1 MDLTTGQNLIKQK
14 KFSEALNY
22 FLKLNDQY
30 FNNLEINFYL
40 GRIYSELQ
48 NYSSSIKHYKNSL
61 EINANSVGS
70 LINLAILYQ
79 NIGDKNNSIIYFKKV
94 IKANKNFIQ
103 AYYGL
108 YTLDKNLLKD
118 EDYNYLEKLLENE
131 NLNLINKYLINY
143 LLSKREKDKK
153 NKKKEIFY
161 IEEYHKK
168 TYNFNF
174 KYNNQSQFYYNSF
187 LNKNYNKILFKNEN
201 NINSSINPIFIIGL
215 PRSGSTLIESLLTSG
230 EEKLKTFGESNYF
243 NMSILNQINHII
255 FNSNFDIDKYDHI
268 IDLEKIKK
276 YIEARYCLEEKYNKK
291 NSYQFVDKS
300 LENIFNIETIIKIF
314 PNAKFIHSFRNFK
327 DAKLAIYFS
336 MLSELS
342 WSHSLKD
349 IDNYFKIYQ
358 KAIIYFKKKFP
369 ENILD
374 IHLNS
379 LIENPCDTSKKIFE
393 FNNLKWNK
401 NILNFYKRKDLFTK
415 TLSSSQIRKKISGKN
430 KSNYENY
437 YHLLNS

>member
-14 KFSEALNY
+14 KFSEALNF

-30 FNNLEINFYL
+30 FNNFEINFYL
-40 GRIYSELQ
+40 GRVYSELQ
-48 NYSSSIKHYKNSL
+48 NYSSSIKHYKNSI
-61 EINANSVGS
+61 EINTNSIGS
-70 LINLAILYQ
+70 FINLAILYQ
-79 NIGDKNNSIIYFKKV
+79 NIGDKNNSTTYFKKV
-94 IKANKNFIQ
+94 IKANKKFIQ

-108 YTLDKNLLKD
+108 YTLDKNLLGD
-118 EDYNYLEKLLENE
+118 EDYNYLERLLENE
-131 NLNLINKYLINY
+131 NLNLNNNGLINF

-153 NKKKEIFY
+153 NQEKELFY
-161 IEEYHKK
+161 IKEYHKK
-168 TYNFNF
+168 TYNSNF
-174 KYNNQSQFYYNSF
+174 TYNNQSQFYYNTF
-187 LNKNYNKILFKNEN
+187 LKKNYNKIVFKNEN
-201 NINSSINPIFIIGL
+201 NFNSYINPIFIIGL
-215 PRSGSTLIESLLTSG
+215 PRSGSTLIESLLTSS
-230 EEKLKTFGESNYF
+230 EKKLKTFGESNYF
-243 NMSILNQINHII
+243 NMAILNQINHII
-255 FNSNFDIDKYDHI
+255 FNSNFDIDKYDYI
-268 IDLEKIKK
+268 IDLDEIKK
-276 YIEARYCLEEKYNKK
+276 YIEARYSLEENFNKK

-314 PNAKFIHSFRNFK
+314 PNAKFIHTFRNSK

-358 KAIIYFKKKFP
+358 KVITYFKKKFP

-374 IHLNS
+374 IDLN
-379 LIENPCDTSKKIFE
+379 LLTENPYETSKKIFE

-437 YHLLNS
+437 YHLLK